1 MTLPPYGLLM
11 AHWIYFVRPPRENF
25 VATITGEE
33 AAVMGG
39 AHSAHLARL
48 LEQGTLVLAGPT
60 FGPGMNDGIAVI
72 EAETEDE
79 ARAVMESD
87 PAITSGLMTGE
98 LRPMRIGFLRGA

>member
-1 MTLPPYGLLM
+1 MTWRPYGLLM

-25 VATITGEE
+25 VATISEEE

-39 AHSAHLARL
+39 AHSAYLARL
-48 LEQGTLVLAGPT
+48 LEEGTLVLAGPT

-98 LRPMRIGFLRGA
+98 LRPMRVAFLRGG